1 MTNGSC
7 KENRSFLCTS
17 KYRLECLLGYEPPSF
32 ITHNSSLYKMD
43 TPSFKEDHISQVPA
57 LQMLIKL
64 GYTYLSPA
72 EAERLRGNKTTNVL
86 LEDILRK
93 QLKEINSIRVSASKT
108 SIFTDENIGR
118 GILALK
124 NLPMNEG
131 YIAACEK
138 SYNLLA
144 MGQALEQ
151 SVDGDKK
158 SFTLQFIDWKNISNN
173 VFHVTEEFSVM
184 RSTSKEHYRP
194 DLVLFVNGIPFC
206 IIECK
211 RPDMKEPL
219 KQAIS
224 QQIRS
229 QQEDGIRSLY
239 VYSQLLLSL
248 SCNEALYA
256 TNATPEKFWAKWQE
270 KFHSEVEENNHNNKL
285 YQLKNEPLSNEVKNR
300 LFAGRFKYVRTY
312 FDALED
318 EEILSTH
325 QDAYLFSLCRPE
337 RLMDIVFNFILF
349 DNGDKKVARYQQFFA
364 IKKSIERIK
373 ILQPSSSSSQ
383 REERSY
389 RGNLNFSG
397 LVREA
402 RELRKNQTPAEETL
416 WQLLR
421 NKKLNG
427 LKFRR
432 QHQIGHYIVDFYC
445 HERKLIVELD
455 GAVHDTPERQKHDS
469 VRNKFLTSSGFKI
482 IRFRNEEVFNN
493 IEEVLKQIAD
503 STPPSPVGRGAGGEG
518 NFSRKGGV
526 IWHTQGSGKS
536 LTMVMLAQAIAMEP
550 SIRNPKIVL
559 VTDRTDLD
567 NQITGT
573 FRKCGKFVENA
584 NTGQRLVELLES
596 KSDAVVTT
604 IINKFVAAVKKI
616 NKPIES
622 HDIFVLV
629 DEGHRTQHG
638 TFNIDMQ
645 KTLPNAC
652 FIALTGTPLFK
663 KDKSTADKFGGLIDA
678 YTVDQA
684 VKDNAVVPLLY
695 EGRLAFQNVNA
706 SPIDIFFG
714 MVSEPLSEYQ
724 KADIKKKFARN
735 DHLNSAEQKMRM
747 IAWNISYH
755 FRDNWQGRTPFKGQ
769 LVCDKKVNA
778 IKYKEYLDEI
788 GLVSSEVL
796 ISSIEEREG
805 EDSAYAKSTEK
816 ENQFWKKMMEEH
828 GNSKSYEKNI
838 ISRFKNQK
846 DPEIIIVVDKLLTGF
861 DEPKN
866 TVLYLARNLQG
877 HKLLQAIARVNR
889 IYPDKEFGYIIDYY
903 GVIENLDDALL
914 LYSSFEDF
922 DDEDLAGTLTNI
934 SEEIK
939 KLPQKHSDLWDIFKT
954 IANKRD
960 AEAYQQLLKDEAIRV
975 LFYDKLAAFA
985 KCLKM
990 ALSSIQFHK
999 DVEEKTIDRYKHD
1012 LTMFLKLRLAVVE
1025 RFSDE
1030 IDYRQYEGQI
1040 QKLIDTHITTEKIE
1054 TITELVNIFDKDKFQ
1069 QEVENTTG
1077 KAAKADK
1084 IASRTGRHI
1093 SEKMDE
1099 DPAFYKKF
1107 SQMLKETIADYE
1119 AKRISEAQYLSRVQD
1134 IMNNVLAYTDK
1145 DIPDQLS
1152 DRDVAKAFYGLTLEA
1167 MSDKFQDYSIRKE
1180 IAIQTAL
1187 HMDDLIKESV
1197 LDNGKPIIDWQY
1209 KTNITGKLLIEIGDY
1224 LIDEV
1229 RDQYL
1234 VDLSF
1239 KEMDKIADDCIEVA
1253 KIRYK

>member
-1 MTNGSC
+1 
-7 KENRSFLCTS
+7 
-17 KYRLECLLGYEPPSF
+17 
-32 ITHNSSLYKMD
+32 MD
-43 TPSFKEDHISQVPA
+43 IPSFKEDHISQIPA
-57 LQMLIKL
+57 LQMLVNL

-72 EAERLRGNKTTNVL
+72 EADRQRGGKTTNVL
-86 LEDILRK
+86 LEDVLRK
-93 QLKEINSIRVSASKT
+93 QLKEINSIRVSATKT
-108 SIFTDENIGR
+108 SIFADENIER

-131 YIAACEK
+131 YIAASEK
-138 SYNLLA
+138 AYNLLTL
-144 MGQALEQ
+144 GQALEQ

-158 SFTLQFIDWKNISNN
+158 SFTLQYIDWKNINNN
-173 VFHVTEEFSVM
+173 VFHVSEEYSVM

-194 DLVLFVNGIPFC
+194 DLVLFVNGIPLC

-224 QQIRS
+224 QHLRN

-239 VYSQLLLSL
+239 VYSQLALSIATQ
-248 SCNEALYA
+248 EAAYA
-256 TNATPEKFWAKWQE
+256 TNATPEKFWAKWHE
-270 KFHSEVEENNHNNKL
+270 KFNSDEEERNYKIKLKEFKNKPL
-285 YQLKNEPLSNEVKNR
+285 PISIKEQLFSD
-300 LFAGRFKYVRTY
+300 RFKYVRQY
-312 FDALED
+312 FDALEQ
-318 EEILSTH
+318 EQILPTE
-325 QDAYLFSLCRPE
+325 QDNYLYGLCSPE
-337 RLMDIVFNFILF
+337 RLMDIIFNFVLF
-349 DNGDKKVARYQQFFA
+349 DNGEKKVARYQQFFA
-364 IKKSIERIK
+364 IKKSMQRIK
-373 ILQPSSSSSQ
+373 HV
-383 REERSY
+383 E
-389 RGNLNFSG
+389 
-397 LVREA
+397 
-402 RELRKNQTPAEETL
+402 
-416 WQLLR
+416 
-421 NKKLNG
+421 NG
-427 LKFRR
+427 KRR
-432 QHQIGHYIVDFYC
+432 
-445 HERKLIVELD
+445 
-455 GAVHDTPERQKHDS
+455 
-469 VRNKFLTSSGFKI
+469 
-482 IRFRNEEVFNN
+482 
-493 IEEVLKQIAD
+493 
-503 STPPSPVGRGAGGEG
+503 
-518 NFSRKGGV
+518 GGV

-573 FRKCGKFVENA
+573 FRKCGRFVENA
-584 NTGQRLVELLES
+584 TTGQRLVELLEN

-616 NKPIES
+616 DKPLES

-652 FIALTGTPLFK
+652 FIAMTGTPLFK
-663 KDKSTADKFGGLIDA
+663 KDKSTAEKFGGMIDA

-684 VKDNAVVPLLY
+684 VKDKAVVPLLY
-695 EGRLAFQNVNA
+695 EGRLALQNVNT
-706 SPIDIFFG
+706 SPIDTFFG
-714 MVSEPLSEYQ
+714 MVSEPLTEYQ
-724 KADIKKKFARN
+724 KADIKKKFART

-747 IAWNISYH
+747 IAWDISYH
-755 FRDNWQGRTPFKGQ
+755 FRNNWQGRTPFKGQ

-788 GLVSSEVL
+788 GIVSSDVL
-796 ISSIEEREG
+796 ISSIDEREG
-805 EDSAYAKSTEK
+805 EESAYEKSTEK
-816 ENQFWKKMMEEH
+816 ENQFWKRMMDEH

-866 TVLYLARNLQG
+866 TVLYLTRNLQS

-903 GVIENLDDALL
+903 GVIENLDDALQ

-934 SEEIK
+934 SDEIK

-975 LFYDKLAAFA
+975 QFYEKLAAFA
-985 KCLKM
+985 KGFKL

-999 DVEEKTIDRYKHD
+999 EVEEKVINRYKED

-1025 RFSDE
+1025 RYSDE
-1030 IDYRQYEGQI
+1030 IDYKQYEGQI

-1069 QEVENTTG
+1069 KEVENTTG

-1084 IASRTGRHI
+1084 IASRTAKHI

-1119 AKRISEAQYLSRVQD
+1119 AKRLNEAQYFNNVQD
-1134 IMNNVLAYTDK
+1134 IMNNVLAHTDNE
-1145 DIPDQLS
+1145 IPEQLN
-1152 DRDVAKAFYGLTLEA
+1152 DRDIAKAFYGLTVEA
-1167 MSDKFQDYSIRKE
+1167 LSEKIQDDIVRKE
-1180 IAIQTAL
+1180 VAIQTAL
-1187 HMDDLIKESV
+1187 QIDDLIQDSV
-1197 LDNGKPIIDWQY
+1197 LDRGKPIVDWQY
-1209 KTNITGKLLIEIGDY
+1209 KTSITGKLLIEIGDY

-1229 RDQYL
+1229 RDKYN
-1234 VDLSF
+1234 VDFSF
-1239 KEMDKIADDCIEVA
+1239 KDMDKIAEDCIEVA

>member
-1 MTNGSC
+1 
-7 KENRSFLCTS
+7 
-17 KYRLECLLGYEPPSF
+17 
-32 ITHNSSLYKMD
+32 MD
-43 TPSFKEDHISQVPA
+43 TPSFKEDHISQIPA
-57 LQMLIKL
+57 LQMLVNL

-72 EAERLRGNKTTNVL
+72 EADRQRGSKTTNVL
-86 LEDILRK
+86 LEDVLRK
-93 QLKEINSIRVSASKT
+93 QLKEINSIRVSATKT
-108 SIFTDENIGR
+108 SIFTDDNIER

-131 YIAACEK
+131 YIAASEK
-138 SYNLLA
+138 AYNLLTL
-144 MGQALEQ
+144 GQALEQ

-158 SFTLQFIDWKNISNN
+158 SFTLQYIDWKNIGNN
-173 VFHVTEEFSVM
+173 VFHVSEEFSVM
-184 RSTSKEHYRP
+184 RSASKEHYRP
-194 DLVLFVNGIPFC
+194 DLVLFVNGIPLC

-224 QQIRS
+224 QHLRN

-239 VYSQLLLSL
+239 VYSQLTLSIATQ
-248 SCNEALYA
+248 EAAYA
-256 TNATPEKFWAKWQE
+256 TNATPEKFWAKWHE
-270 KFHSEVEENNHNNKL
+270 KFNSDEEERN
-285 YQLKNEPLSNEVKNR
+285 YKNELQEFKNKPLPSSIKEQ
-300 LFAGRFKYVRTY
+300 LFSDRFKYVRQY
-312 FDALED
+312 FDALEQ
-318 EEILSTH
+318 EIILPTE
-325 QDAYLFSLCRPE
+325 QDNYLFGLCRPE
-337 RLMDIVFNFILF
+337 RLMDIVFNFVLF
-349 DNGDKKVARYQQFFA
+349 DNGEKKVARYQQFFA
-364 IKKSIERIK
+364 IKKSMQRIK
-373 ILQPSSSSSQ
+373 HV
-383 REERSY
+383 E
-389 RGNLNFSG
+389 
-397 LVREA
+397 
-402 RELRKNQTPAEETL
+402 
-416 WQLLR
+416 
-421 NKKLNG
+421 NG
-427 LKFRR
+427 KRR
-432 QHQIGHYIVDFYC
+432 
-445 HERKLIVELD
+445 
-455 GAVHDTPERQKHDS
+455 
-469 VRNKFLTSSGFKI
+469 
-482 IRFRNEEVFNN
+482 
-493 IEEVLKQIAD
+493 
-503 STPPSPVGRGAGGEG
+503 
-518 NFSRKGGV
+518 GGV

-573 FRKCGKFVENA
+573 FRKCGRFVENA
-584 NTGQRLVELLES
+584 TTGQRLVELLEN

-616 NKPIES
+616 DKPLES

-652 FIALTGTPLFK
+652 FIAMTGTPLFK
-663 KDKSTADKFGGLIDA
+663 KDKSTAEKFGGMIDA

-684 VKDNAVVPLLY
+684 VKDKAVVPLLY
-695 EGRLAFQNVNA
+695 EGRLALQNVNA
-706 SPIDIFFG
+706 SPIDTFFG
-714 MVSEPLSEYQ
+714 MVSEPLTEYQ
-724 KADIKKKFARN
+724 KADIKKKFARY

-747 IAWNISYH
+747 IAWDISYH

-788 GLVSSEVL
+788 GIVSCEVL
-796 ISSIEEREG
+796 ISSIDEREG
-805 EDSAYAKSTEK
+805 EESAYEKSTEK
-816 ENQFWKKMMEEH
+816 ENQFWKKMMDEH

-866 TVLYLARNLQG
+866 TVLYLTRNLQS

-903 GVIENLDDALL
+903 GVIENLDDALQ

-922 DDEDLAGTLTNI
+922 DDEDLAGTMTNI
-934 SEEIK
+934 SDEIK

-985 KCLKM
+985 KGLKL

-999 DVEEKTIDRYKHD
+999 EVEEKVINRYKGD

-1025 RFSDE
+1025 RYSDE
-1030 IDYRQYEGQI
+1030 IDYKQYEGQI

-1084 IASRTGRHI
+1084 IASRTAKHI
-1093 SEKMDE
+1093 TEKMDE

-1119 AKRISEAQYLSRVQD
+1119 AKRINEAQYLSRVQD
-1134 IMNNVLAYTDK
+1134 IMSNVLDHTDD
-1145 DIPDQLS
+1145 DIPEQLRE
-1152 DRDVAKAFYGLTLEA
+1152 RDVAKAFYGLTVEA
-1167 MSDKFQDYSIRKE
+1167 LSEKIQDNVVRKE
-1180 IAIQTAL
+1180 VATQTAL
-1187 HMDDLIKESV
+1187 QIDGLIQDSV
-1197 LDNGKPIIDWQY
+1197 LDNGKAIIDWQY

-1229 RDQYL
+1229 RDKYN
-1234 VDLSF
+1234 VDLAF
-1239 KEMDKIADDCIEVA
+1239 KDMDKIAEDCIEVA

>member
-1 MTNGSC
+1 M
-7 KENRSFLCTS
+7 E
-17 KYRLECLLGYEPPSF
+17 
-32 ITHNSSLYKMD
+32 
-43 TPSFKEDHISQVPA
+43 TPSFKEDHISQIPA
-57 LQMLIKL
+57 LQMLVNL

-72 EAERLRGNKTTNVL
+72 EADRQRSGKTSNVL
-86 LEDILRK
+86 LEDVLRK
-93 QLKEINSIRVSASKT
+93 QLKEINSIRVSATKT
-108 SIFTDENIGR
+108 SIFTDDNIER

-131 YIAACEK
+131 YIAASEK
-138 SYNLLA
+138 AYNLLTL
-144 MGQALEQ
+144 GQALEQ

-158 SFTLQFIDWKNISNN
+158 SFTLQYIDWKNISNN

-194 DLVLFVNGIPFC
+194 DLVLFVNGIPLC

-224 QQIRS
+224 QHLRN

-239 VYSQLLLSL
+239 VYSQLTLSIATQ
-248 SCNEALYA
+248 EAAYA
-256 TNATPEKFWAKWQE
+256 TNATPEKFWAKWHE
-270 KFHSEVEENNHNNKL
+270 KFNSDEEERNYKNKL
-285 YQLKNEPLSNEVKNR
+285 QEFKNKPLPNSIKEQLFSD
-300 LFAGRFKYVRTY
+300 RFKYVRQY
-312 FDALED
+312 FDALEQ
-318 EEILSTH
+318 EEILPTE
-325 QDAYLFSLCRPE
+325 QDNYLFGLCRPE
-337 RLMDIVFNFILF
+337 RLMDIVFNFVLF
-349 DNGDKKVARYQQFFA
+349 DNGEKKVARYQQFFA
-364 IKKSIERIK
+364 IKKSMQRIK
-373 ILQPSSSSSQ
+373 HV
-383 REERSY
+383 E
-389 RGNLNFSG
+389 
-397 LVREA
+397 
-402 RELRKNQTPAEETL
+402 
-416 WQLLR
+416 
-421 NKKLNG
+421 NG
-427 LKFRR
+427 KRR
-432 QHQIGHYIVDFYC
+432 
-445 HERKLIVELD
+445 
-455 GAVHDTPERQKHDS
+455 
-469 VRNKFLTSSGFKI
+469 
-482 IRFRNEEVFNN
+482 
-493 IEEVLKQIAD
+493 
-503 STPPSPVGRGAGGEG
+503 
-518 NFSRKGGV
+518 GGV

-573 FRKCGKFVENA
+573 FRKCGRFIENA
-584 NTGQRLVELLES
+584 TTGQRLVELLEN

-616 NKPIES
+616 DKPLES

-652 FIALTGTPLFK
+652 FIAMTGTPLFK
-663 KDKSTADKFGGLIDA
+663 KDKSTAEKFGGMIDA

-684 VKDNAVVPLLY
+684 VKDKAVVPLLY
-695 EGRLAFQNVNA
+695 EGRLALQNVNA
-706 SPIDIFFG
+706 SPIDTFFG
-714 MVSEPLSEYQ
+714 MVSEPLTEYQ

-755 FRDNWQGRTPFKGQ
+755 FRDNWQGRTLFKGQ

-788 GLVSSEVL
+788 GIVSCEVL
-796 ISSIEEREG
+796 ISSIDEREG
-805 EDSAYAKSTEK
+805 EESAYEKSTEK
-816 ENQFWKKMMEEH
+816 ENQFWKKMMDEH

-866 TVLYLARNLQG
+866 TVLYLTRNLQS

-903 GVIENLDDALL
+903 GVIENIDDALQ
-914 LYSSFEDF
+914 LYSSFEVF
-922 DDEDLAGTLTNI
+922 DDEDLAGTMTNI
-934 SEEIK
+934 SDEIK

-985 KCLKM
+985 KGLKL

-999 DVEEKTIDRYKHD
+999 EVEENVIKRYKED
-1012 LTMFLKLRLAVVE
+1012 LIMFLKLRLAVVE
-1025 RFSDE
+1025 RYSDE
-1030 IDYRQYEGQI
+1030 IDYKQYEGQI

-1084 IASRTGRHI
+1084 IASRTAKHI
-1093 SEKMDE
+1093 TEKMDE

-1107 SQMLKETIADYE
+1107 SQMLSETIADYE
-1119 AKRISEAQYLSRVQD
+1119 AKRISEAKYLSRVQD
-1134 IMNNVLAYTDK
+1134 IMSNVLDHTDE
-1145 DIPDQLS
+1145 DIPEQL
-1152 DRDVAKAFYGLTLEA
+1152 REKDVAKAFYGLTVEA
-1167 MSDKFQDYSIRKE
+1167 LNDKIQDNVIRKE
-1180 IAIQTAL
+1180 ISTQTAL
-1187 HMDDLIKESV
+1187 QIDDLIQDAV

-1229 RDQYL
+1229 RDKYNL
-1234 VDLSF
+1234 DLPF
-1239 KEMDKIADDCIEVA
+1239 KDMDKIAEDCIEVA

>member
-1 MTNGSC
+1 M
-7 KENRSFLCTS
+7 E
-17 KYRLECLLGYEPPSF
+17 
-32 ITHNSSLYKMD
+32 
-43 TPSFKEDHISQVPA
+43 TPSFKEDHISQIPA
-57 LQMLIKL
+57 LQMLVNL

-72 EAERLRGNKTTNVL
+72 EADRQRGGKTTNVL
-86 LEDILRK
+86 LEDVLRK
-93 QLKEINSIRVSASKT
+93 QLKEINSIRVSATKT
-108 SIFTDENIGR
+108 SIFTDENIER

-131 YIAACEK
+131 YIAASERA
-138 SYNLLA
+138 YNLLTL
-144 MGQALEQ
+144 GQALEQ

-158 SFTLQFIDWKNISNN
+158 SFTLQYIDWKNISNN

-194 DLVLFVNGIPFC
+194 DLVLFVNGIPLC

-229 QQEDGIRSLY
+229 QQEDGIRNLY

-248 SCNEALYA
+248 SCTQALYA

-270 KFHSEVEENNHNNKL
+270 KFSSDEEERQYTDKL
-285 YQLKNEPLSNEVKNR
+285 KELKNKSLAVSIKEQ
-300 LFAGRFKYVRTY
+300 LFSDRFKYVRQY
-312 FDALED
+312 FDALEQ
-318 EEILSTH
+318 EEILPTE
-325 QDAYLFSLCRPE
+325 QDNYLYGLCRPE
-337 RLMDIVFNFILF
+337 RLMDIVFNFVLF
-349 DNGDKKVARYQQFFA
+349 DNGEKKVARYQQFFA
-364 IKKSIERIK
+364 IKKSMQRI
-373 ILQPSSSSSQ
+373 
-383 REERSY
+383 
-389 RGNLNFSG
+389 
-397 LVREA
+397 
-402 RELRKNQTPAEETL
+402 
-416 WQLLR
+416 R
-421 NKKLNG
+421 NVENG
-427 LKFRR
+427 K
-432 QHQIGHYIVDFYC
+432 
-445 HERKLIVELD
+445 
-455 GAVHDTPERQKHDS
+455 
-469 VRNKFLTSSGFKI
+469 
-482 IRFRNEEVFNN
+482 
-493 IEEVLKQIAD
+493 
-503 STPPSPVGRGAGGEG
+503 
-518 NFSRKGGV
+518 RKGGV

-559 VTDRTDLD
+559 VTDRTDLY
-567 NQITGT
+567 NQITST

-616 NKPIES
+616 NKPLES

-652 FIALTGTPLFK
+652 FIAMTGTPLFK
-663 KDKSTADKFGGLIDA
+663 KDKSTAAKFGGMIDA

-684 VKDNAVVPLLY
+684 VKDKAVVPLLY
-695 EGRLAFQNVNA
+695 EGRLALQDVNA
-706 SPIDIFFG
+706 SPIDTFFG
-714 MVSEPLSEYQ
+714 MVSEPLTEYQ
-724 KADIKKKFARN
+724 KADIKKKFARY

-747 IAWNISYH
+747 IAWDISYH
-755 FRDNWQGRTPFKGQ
+755 FRDNWQGKTPFKGQ

-788 GLVSSEVL
+788 GIVSSEVL
-796 ISSIEEREG
+796 ISSIDEREG
-805 EDSAYAKSTEK
+805 EESAYEKSTEK
-816 ENQFWKKMMEEH
+816 ENQFWKKMMDEH

-866 TVLYLARNLQG
+866 TVLYLTRNLQG

-903 GVIENLDDALL
+903 GVIENLDDALQM
-914 LYSSFEDF
+914 YSSFEDF
-922 DDEDLAGTLTNI
+922 DEEDLAGTLTNI

-939 KLPQKHSDLWDIFKT
+939 KLPQKHSELWDIFKT

-985 KCLKM
+985 KGLKL

-999 DVEEKTIDRYKHD
+999 EVEEKVINRYKED
-1012 LTMFLKLRLAVVE
+1012 LAMFLKLRLAVVE
-1025 RFSDE
+1025 RYSDE
-1030 IDYRQYEGQI
+1030 IDYKQYEGQI

-1084 IASRTGRHI
+1084 IASRTAKHI
-1093 SEKMDE
+1093 TEKMDE

-1119 AKRISEAQYLSRVQD
+1119 AKRINEAQYLSRVQD
-1134 IMNNVLAYTDK
+1134 IMNNVLAHTDN
-1145 DIPDQLS
+1145 DIPEQLK
-1152 DRDVAKAFYGLTLEA
+1152 DRDVAKAFYGLTVEA
-1167 MSDKFQDYSIRKE
+1167 LTEKIQDNVVRKE
-1180 IAIQTAL
+1180 VATQTAL
-1187 HMDDLIKESV
+1187 QIDDLIQESV

-1229 RDQYL
+1229 RDKYN

-1239 KEMDKIADDCIEVA
+1239 KEMDKIAEDCIEVA

>member
-1 MTNGSC
+1 
-7 KENRSFLCTS
+7 
-17 KYRLECLLGYEPPSF
+17 
-32 ITHNSSLYKMD
+32 MD
-43 TPSFKEDHISQVPA
+43 TPSFKEDHISQIPA
-57 LQMLIKL
+57 LQILVNL

-72 EAERLRGNKTTNVL
+72 EAERQRGGKTSNVL
-86 LEDILRK
+86 LEDVLRK
-93 QLKEINSIRVSASKT
+93 QLKKINAEKT
-108 SIFTDENIGR
+108 ISSTKSTYISDANIEN
-118 GILALK
+118 GIQILK
-124 NLPMNEG
+124 NLPMNDG
-131 YIAACEK
+131 YIAASEK
-138 SYNLLA
+138 AYNLLTL
-144 MGQALEQ
+144 GQALEQ

-158 SFTLQFIDWKNISNN
+158 SFTLQYIDWKNISNN

-184 RSTSKEHYRP
+184 RSTRKEHYRP
-194 DLVLFVNGIPFC
+194 DLVLFVNGIPLC

-211 RPDMKEPL
+211 RPDMKKPL

-224 QQIRS
+224 QHLRN

-239 VYSQLLLSL
+239 VYSQLTLSIATQ
-248 SCNEALYA
+248 EAAYA
-256 TNATPEKFWAKWQE
+256 TNATAEKFWAKWHE
-270 KFHSEVEENNHNNKL
+270 KFNSDEEERKYKNKL
-285 YQLKNEPLSNEVKNR
+285 LEFKNNPLPISIKESI
-300 LFAGRFKYVRTY
+300 FSDRFKYVRQY
-312 FDALED
+312 FDALEQ
-318 EEILSTH
+318 EKILPTE
-325 QDAYLFSLCRPE
+325 QDIYLYGLCRPE
-337 RLMDIVFNFILF
+337 RLMDIIFNFVLF
-349 DNGDKKVARYQQFFA
+349 DDGKKKVARYQQFFA
-364 IKKSIERIK
+364 IKKSIQRIK
-373 ILQPSSSSSQ
+373 YV
-383 REERSY
+383 E
-389 RGNLNFSG
+389 
-397 LVREA
+397 
-402 RELRKNQTPAEETL
+402 
-416 WQLLR
+416 
-421 NKKLNG
+421 NG
-427 LKFRR
+427 KRR
-432 QHQIGHYIVDFYC
+432 
-445 HERKLIVELD
+445 
-455 GAVHDTPERQKHDS
+455 
-469 VRNKFLTSSGFKI
+469 
-482 IRFRNEEVFNN
+482 
-493 IEEVLKQIAD
+493 
-503 STPPSPVGRGAGGEG
+503 
-518 NFSRKGGV
+518 GGV

-573 FRKCGKFVENA
+573 FRKCGRFVENA
-584 NTGQRLVELLES
+584 TTGQRLVELLEN

-616 NKPIES
+616 VKPLES

-652 FIALTGTPLFK
+652 FIAMTGTPLFK
-663 KDKSTADKFGGLIDA
+663 KDKSTAEKFGGMIDA

-695 EGRLAFQNVNA
+695 EGRLALQNVNA
-706 SPIDIFFG
+706 SPIDTFFG
-714 MVSEPLSEYQ
+714 MVSEPLTEYQ

-747 IAWNISYH
+747 IAWDISYH
-755 FRDNWQGRTPFKGQ
+755 FRNNWQGRTPLKGQ

-788 GLVSSEVL
+788 GIVSCEVL
-796 ISSIEEREG
+796 ISSIDEREG
-805 EDSAYAKSTEK
+805 EESAYEKSIEK
-816 ENQFWKKMMEEH
+816 EHQFWKKMMDEH

-866 TVLYLARNLQG
+866 TVLYLTRNLQS

-903 GVIENLDDALL
+903 GVIENLDDALQ

-934 SEEIK
+934 SDEIK
-939 KLPQKHSDLWDIFKT
+939 KLPQKHSELWDIFKT
-954 IANKRD
+954 IINKRD
-960 AEAYQQLLKDEAIRV
+960 AEAYQQLLKDEVIRV

-985 KCLKM
+985 KGLKL

-999 DVEEKTIDRYKHD
+999 EVEEKVINRYKED

-1025 RFSDE
+1025 RYSDE
-1030 IDYRQYEGQI
+1030 IDYKQYEGQI

-1084 IASRTGRHI
+1084 IASRTAKHI
-1093 SEKMDE
+1093 TEKMDE
-1099 DPAFYKKF
+1099 NPAFYKKF
-1107 SQMLKETIADYE
+1107 SQMLRETIADYE

-1134 IMNNVLAYTDK
+1134 IMNNVLTHTDN
-1145 DIPDQLS
+1145 DIPEQLK
-1152 DRDVAKAFYGLTLEA
+1152 DRDIAKAFYGLTVEA
-1167 MSDKFQDYSIRKE
+1167 LSEKIQDNVVRKE
-1180 IAIQTAL
+1180 VATQTAL
-1187 HMDDLIKESV
+1187 QIDDLIQDSV
-1197 LDNGKPIIDWQY
+1197 LDKGKAIIDWQY

-1229 RDQYL
+1229 RDKYHL
-1234 VDLSF
+1234 DLPF
-1239 KEMDKIADDCIEVA
+1239 KDMDKIAEDCIEVA

>member
-1 MTNGSC
+1 
-7 KENRSFLCTS
+7 
-17 KYRLECLLGYEPPSF
+17 
-32 ITHNSSLYKMD
+32 MD
-43 TPSFKEDHISQVPA
+43 TPSFKEDHISQIPA
-57 LQMLIKL
+57 LQMLVNF

-72 EAERLRGNKTTNVL
+72 EADRQRGGKTTNVL
-86 LEDILRK
+86 LEDVLRK
-93 QLKEINSIRVSASKT
+93 QLKEINSIRVSATKT
-108 SIFTDENIGR
+108 SIFTDENIER

-131 YIAACEK
+131 YIAASEK
-138 SYNLLA
+138 LYNLLTL
-144 MGQALEQ
+144 GQALEQ

-158 SFTLQFIDWKNISNN
+158 SFTLQYIDWKNISNN

-194 DLVLFVNGIPFC
+194 DLVLFVNGIPLC

-224 QQIRS
+224 QHLRN

-239 VYSQLLLSL
+239 VYSQLTLSIATQ
-248 SCNEALYA
+248 EAAYA

-270 KFHSEVEENNHNNKL
+270 KFSNDEEQRQYKYKL
-285 YQLKNEPLSNEVKNR
+285 QELKNKPLNVTVKEQ
-300 LFAGRFKYVRTY
+300 LFSDRFKYVRQY
-312 FDALED
+312 FDALEQ
-318 EEILSTH
+318 EEILPTI
-325 QDAYLFSLCRPE
+325 QDEYLFGLCRPE
-337 RLMDIVFNFILF
+337 RLMDIVFNFVLF
-349 DNGDKKVARYQQFFA
+349 DNGEKKVARYQQFFA
-364 IKKSIERIK
+364 IKKSMQRI
-373 ILQPSSSSSQ
+373 
-383 REERSY
+383 
-389 RGNLNFSG
+389 
-397 LVREA
+397 
-402 RELRKNQTPAEETL
+402 
-416 WQLLR
+416 R
-421 NKKLNG
+421 NVENG
-427 LKFRR
+427 K
-432 QHQIGHYIVDFYC
+432 
-445 HERKLIVELD
+445 
-455 GAVHDTPERQKHDS
+455 
-469 VRNKFLTSSGFKI
+469 
-482 IRFRNEEVFNN
+482 
-493 IEEVLKQIAD
+493 
-503 STPPSPVGRGAGGEG
+503 
-518 NFSRKGGV
+518 RKGGV

-567 NQITGT
+567 NQITST

-584 NTGQRLVELLES
+584 TTGQRLVELLES

-616 NKPIES
+616 NQPLES

-652 FIALTGTPLFK
+652 FIAMTGTPLFK
-663 KDKSTADKFGGLIDA
+663 KDKSTAAKFGGVIDA

-684 VKDNAVVPLLY
+684 VKDKAVVPLLY
-695 EGRLAFQNVNA
+695 EGRLALQDVNA
-706 SPIDIFFG
+706 SPIDTFFG
-714 MVSEPLSEYQ
+714 MVSEPLTEYQ
-724 KADIKKKFARN
+724 KADIKKKFARY

-747 IAWNISYH
+747 IAWDISYY
-755 FRDNWQGRTPFKGQ
+755 FRDNWQGKTPFKGQ

-788 GLVSSEVL
+788 GIVSSEVL
-796 ISSIEEREG
+796 ISSIDEREG
-805 EDSAYAKSTEK
+805 EESAYEKSTEK
-816 ENQFWKKMMEEH
+816 ENQFWKKMMDEH

-866 TVLYLARNLQG
+866 TVLYLTRNLQG

-903 GVIENLDDALL
+903 GVIENLDDALQM
-914 LYSSFEDF
+914 YSSFEDF
-922 DDEDLAGTLTNI
+922 DEEDLAGTLTNI

-985 KCLKM
+985 KSFKL

-999 DVEEKTIDRYKHD
+999 EVEEKVINRYKED
-1012 LTMFLKLRLAVVE
+1012 LAMFLKLRLAVVE
-1025 RFSDE
+1025 RYSDE
-1030 IDYRQYEGQI
+1030 IDYKQYEGQI

-1084 IASRTGRHI
+1084 IASRTAKHI
-1093 SEKMDE
+1093 TEKMDE

-1134 IMNNVLAYTDK
+1134 IMNNVLAHTDN
-1145 DIPDQLS
+1145 DIPEQLR
-1152 DRDVAKAFYGLTLEA
+1152 DKDVAKAFYGLTVEA
-1167 MSDKFQDYSIRKE
+1167 LSEKIQDNVVRKE
-1180 IAIQTAL
+1180 IATQTAL
-1187 HMDDLIKESV
+1187 QIDDLIQDSV

-1229 RDQYL
+1229 RDKYN
-1234 VDLSF
+1234 VDLTF
-1239 KEMDKIADDCIEVA
+1239 NDMDKIAEDCIEVA

>member
-1 MTNGSC
+1 MN
-7 KENRSFLCTS
+7 
-17 KYRLECLLGYEPPSF
+17 
-32 ITHNSSLYKMD
+32 
-43 TPSFKEDHISQVPA
+43 TPSFKEDHISQIPA
-57 LQMLIKL
+57 LQMLAKL

-72 EAERLRGNKTTNVL
+72 AAERLRGGKTSNVL
-86 LEDILRK
+86 LEDVLRK
-93 QLKEINSIRVSASKT
+93 QLKEINSIKVSTSKT
-108 SIFTDENIGR
+108 SIFTDENIEK

-138 SYNLLA
+138 VYNLLTL
-144 MGQALEQ
+144 GQALEQ
-151 SVDGDKK
+151 SIDGDKK
-158 SFTLQFIDWKNISNN
+158 SFTLQYIDWKNISNN
-173 VFHVTEEFSVM
+173 VFHVTEEFSVT
-184 RSTSKEHYRP
+184 RLGRASKEHYRP
-194 DLVLFVNGIPFC
+194 DLVLFVNGIPIC

-219 KQAIS
+219 KQAVS
-224 QQIRS
+224 QHLRN

-239 VYSQLLLSL
+239 VYSQLTLSIATQ
-248 SCNEALYA
+248 EATYA

-270 KFHSEVEENNHNNKL
+270 KFHNDEEERNYKATL
-285 YQLKNEPLSNEVKNR
+285 QELKNKKLSAAIKDQ
-300 LFAGRFKYVRTY
+300 LFADRFKYVRQY
-312 FDALED
+312 FDALEQ
-318 EEILSTH
+318 EEILPTE
-325 QDAYLFSLCRPE
+325 QDHYLFGLCRPE
-337 RLMDIVFNFILF
+337 RLIDIMFNFILF
-349 DNGDKKVARYQQFFA
+349 DNGEKKIARYQQFFA
-364 IKKSIERIK
+364 IKKSMQRIK
-373 ILQPSSSSSQ
+373 QI
-383 REERSY
+383 E
-389 RGNLNFSG
+389 
-397 LVREA
+397 
-402 RELRKNQTPAEETL
+402 
-416 WQLLR
+416 
-421 NKKLNG
+421 NG
-427 LKFRR
+427 K
-432 QHQIGHYIVDFYC
+432 
-445 HERKLIVELD
+445 
-455 GAVHDTPERQKHDS
+455 
-469 VRNKFLTSSGFKI
+469 
-482 IRFRNEEVFNN
+482 
-493 IEEVLKQIAD
+493 
-503 STPPSPVGRGAGGEG
+503 
-518 NFSRKGGV
+518 RKGGV

-567 NQITGT
+567 NQITNT
-573 FRKCGKFVENA
+573 FRKCGRSVENA
-584 NTGQRLVELLES
+584 TTGQRLVELLES

-616 NKPIES
+616 NKPLES

-652 FIALTGTPLFK
+652 FIAMTGTPLFK
-663 KDKSTADKFGGLIDA
+663 KDKSTAAKFGGVIDA

-684 VKDNAVVPLLY
+684 VNDKAVVPLLY
-695 EGRLAFQNVNA
+695 EGRLALQDVNA
-706 SPIDIFFG
+706 RPIDTFFG
-714 MVSEPLSEYQ
+714 MVAEPLTEYQ
-724 KADIKKKFARN
+724 KADIKKKFARY

-747 IAWNISYH
+747 IAWDISYH
-755 FRDNWQGRTPFKGQ
+755 FRDNWQNDTPFKGQ

-788 GLVSSEVL
+788 SIVSSEVL
-796 ISSIEEREG
+796 ISSIDEREG
-805 EDSAYAKSTEK
+805 EESAYEKSPEK
-816 ENQFWKKMMEEH
+816 VNQFWKRMMEEH

-866 TVLYLARNLQG
+866 TVLYLTRNLQG

-903 GVIENLDDALL
+903 GVIENLDDALHM
-914 LYSSFEDF
+914 YSSFEDF
-922 DDEDLAGTLTNI
+922 DEEDLAGTLSNI
-934 SEEIK
+934 TEETK

-954 IANKRD
+954 IVNKRD

-985 KCLKM
+985 KSLKL

-999 DVEEKTIDRYKHD
+999 EVEEKVITRYKED
-1012 LTMFLKLRLAVVE
+1012 LTMFLKLRVAVVE
-1025 RFSDE
+1025 RYSDE
-1030 IDYRQYEGQI
+1030 IDYKQYEGQI

-1069 QEVENTTG
+1069 EELEKTIGDN
-1077 KAAKADK
+1077 AKADK
-1084 IASRTGRHI
+1084 IESRTAKHI

-1107 SQMLKETIADYE
+1107 SQMLKDVIEEYE
-1119 AKRISEAQYLSRVQD
+1119 AGRINSAERLKRSQD
-1134 IMNNVLAYTDK
+1134 IMDHVLAHTDN
-1145 DIPDQLS
+1145 DIPEKLR
-1152 DRDVAKAFYGLTLEA
+1152 DRDVAKAFYGLTFEGLKE
-1167 MSDKFQDYSIRKE
+1167 KIQDNKVCKE
-1180 IAIQTAL
+1180 IATQAAL
-1187 HMDDLIKESV
+1187 QIDDLIESSV
-1197 LDNGKPIIDWQY
+1197 LDNGQPIIDWQF

-1229 RDQYL
+1229 RDKYH

>member
-1 MTNGSC
+1 
-7 KENRSFLCTS
+7 
-17 KYRLECLLGYEPPSF
+17 
-32 ITHNSSLYKMD
+32 MD
-43 TPSFKEDHISQVPA
+43 TPSFKEDHISQIPA
-57 LQMLIKL
+57 LQMLVNL
-64 GYTYLSPA
+64 GYIYLSPT
-72 EAERLRGNKTTNVL
+72 EAGRQRGGKTTNVL
-86 LEDILRK
+86 LEDVLRK
-93 QLKEINSIRVSASKT
+93 QLKEINSVRVSASKT
-108 SIFTDENIGR
+108 SIFTDENIER
-118 GILALK
+118 GIMALK

-131 YIAACEK
+131 YIAASERA
-138 SYNLLA
+138 YNLLTL
-144 MGQALEQ
+144 GQALEQ

-158 SFTLQFIDWKNISNN
+158 SFTLQYIDWKNISNN

-184 RSTSKEHYRP
+184 RSASKEHYRP
-194 DLVLFVNGIPFC
+194 DLVLFVNGIPLC

-224 QQIRS
+224 QHLRN

-239 VYSQLLLSL
+239 VYSQLTLSIATQ
-248 SCNEALYA
+248 EAAYA

-270 KFHSEVEENNHNNKL
+270 KFEESEKL
-285 YQLKNEPLSNEVKNR
+285 KEYNEKLKELKNTPLSRPVKEQ
-300 LFAGRFKYVRTY
+300 LFSDRFKYVRQY
-312 FDALED
+312 FDALEQ
-318 EEILSTH
+318 EEILPTE
-325 QDAYLFSLCRPE
+325 QDKYLFGLCRPE
-337 RLMDIVFNFILF
+337 RLMDIVFNFVLF
-349 DNGDKKVARYQQFFA
+349 DNGEKKVARYQQFFA
-364 IKKSIERIK
+364 IKKSMQRIK
-373 ILQPSSSSSQ
+373 NV
-383 REERSY
+383 E
-389 RGNLNFSG
+389 
-397 LVREA
+397 
-402 RELRKNQTPAEETL
+402 
-416 WQLLR
+416 
-421 NKKLNG
+421 NG
-427 LKFRR
+427 K
-432 QHQIGHYIVDFYC
+432 
-445 HERKLIVELD
+445 
-455 GAVHDTPERQKHDS
+455 
-469 VRNKFLTSSGFKI
+469 
-482 IRFRNEEVFNN
+482 
-493 IEEVLKQIAD
+493 
-503 STPPSPVGRGAGGEG
+503 
-518 NFSRKGGV
+518 RKGGV

-536 LTMVMLAQAIAMEP
+536 LTMVMLAQAVAMEP

-567 NQITGT
+567 RQISET

-584 NTGQRLVELLES
+584 TTGQRLVELLES

-604 IINKFVAAVKKI
+604 IINKFVAAVKKTHQ
-616 NKPIES
+616 PLES

-638 TFNIDMQ
+638 TFNVDMQ

-652 FIALTGTPLFK
+652 FIAMTGTPLFK
-663 KDKSTADKFGGLIDA
+663 KDKSTAAKFGGVIDA

-684 VKDNAVVPLLY
+684 VKDKAVVPLLY
-695 EGRLAFQNVNA
+695 EGRLALQDVNA
-706 SPIDIFFG
+706 SPIDTFFG
-714 MVSEPLSEYQ
+714 MISESLTEYQ
-724 KADIKKKFARN
+724 KADIKKKFARY

-747 IAWNISYH
+747 IAWDISYH
-755 FRDNWQGRTPFKGQ
+755 FRDNWQGKTPFKGQ

-788 GLVSSEVL
+788 GIVSSEVL
-796 ISSIEEREG
+796 ISSIDEREG
-805 EDSAYAKSTEK
+805 EESAYEKSTEK
-816 ENQFWKKMMEEH
+816 ENQFWKKMIDEH

-866 TVLYLARNLQG
+866 TVLYLTRNLQG

-903 GVIENLDDALL
+903 GVIENLDDALQM
-914 LYSSFEDF
+914 YSSFEDF
-922 DDEDLAGTLTNI
+922 DEEDLAGTLTNI

-960 AEAYQQLLKDEAIRV
+960 AESYQQLLKDEAIRV

-985 KCLKM
+985 KGLKL
-990 ALSSIQFHK
+990 ALSSIQFHNE
-999 DVEEKTIDRYKHD
+999 VEEKVINRYKED
-1012 LTMFLKLRLAVVE
+1012 LTMFLKLRLSVVE
-1025 RFSDE
+1025 RYSDE
-1030 IDYRQYEGQI
+1030 IDYKQYEGQI

-1084 IASRTGRHI
+1084 IASRTAKHI
-1093 SEKMDE
+1093 TEKMDE

-1119 AKRISEAQYLSRVQD
+1119 AKRINEAQYLSRVQD
-1134 IMNNVLAYTDK
+1134 IMNHVLAHTDN
-1145 DIPDQLS
+1145 DIPEQLK
-1152 DRDVAKAFYGLTLEA
+1152 DRDVAKAFYGLTVEA
-1167 MSDKFQDYSIRKE
+1167 LSEKIQDNVVRKE
-1180 IAIQTAL
+1180 VSTQTAL
-1187 HMDDLIKESV
+1187 QIDDLIQKSV

-1209 KTNITGKLLIEIGDY
+1209 KTNISGKLLIEIGDY

-1229 RDQYL
+1229 RDKYS

-1239 KEMDKIADDCIEVA
+1239 NDMDKVAEDCIEVA
-1253 KIRYK
+1253 KLRYK